1 MTRKSD
7 RFPPLA
13 PPEPD
18 RSGNA
23 LGAFIIMLAVFAA
36 GFCVGALV

>member
-1 MTRKSD
+1 MTRAD

-13 PPEPD
+13 PPEPE

-23 LGAFIIMLAVFAA
+23 LGVFVIMLAVFAA
-36 GFCVGALV
+36 GFCVGVLV